1 MDSSIEWLEPI
12 YSFNSSVMLQKREQ
26 QVNAFQNDPKVRVAV
41 LSITAAGVALTLT
54 AAATVWF
61 AEMHWTP
68 GLLTQAEDRVHR
80 LGQKANVS
88 ILYFVA
94 RDTLDDILWQLA
106 LEKFKAVG
114 EMVDGFSDTIDVHG
128 NDDVALL
135 DVSLAFESDDEEQ
148 SMNQFIVD
156 DESEGEE
163 KSFDSNRLTD
173 DVESDDE
180 TTYGEASF

>member
-1 MDSSIEWLEPI
+1 M
-12 YSFNSSVMLQKREQ
+12 
-26 QVNAFQNDPKVRVAV
+26 
-41 LSITAAGVALTLT
+41 SITAAGVALTLT

-106 LEKFKAVG
+106 LAKFKAVG
-114 EMVDGFSDTIDVHG
+114 EMVDGVHGTIDVHD
-128 NDDVALL
+128 NDDVGLL
-135 DVSLAFESDDEEQ
+135 DVSLAFESDDDDEQ
-148 SMNQFIVD
+148 SMKNFIV
-156 DESEGEE
+156 ESECEDG
-163 KSFDSNRLTD
+163 LID
-173 DVESDDE
+173 DESDDE
-180 TTYGEASF
+180 TTYGDASV